1 MNLCWTTPKRNIFKA
16 VGDLRRALSSGRRAK
31 LVRARNKDCE
41 FPIKTRND
49 SRDFRDFEFQVGYA
63 SCRDTINARTDLSDF
78 EKHLALNYHTCYGT
92 PEAREHYYKTGQL
105 QPDNDKGVGTSHLV
119 LVQDFVDFLDG
130 EGQHSRANMFR
141 RQYLTPGYDSICHL
155 YQFFRLKRDIDYW
168 NIPDL
173 KVWAIATPDADETV
187 KTGPLLSILNFVL
200 KPLKW
205 IPEKDV
211 LDMGD
216 YKNVT
221 YRVGS
226 VMNGFAVE
234 FHVPK
239 KFSFQS

>member
-1 MNLCWTTPKRNIFKA
+1 MKTNWTTPKRNIFA
-16 VGDLRRALSSGRRAK
+16 ALRDLRKALAAGRRAI
-31 LVRARNKDCE
+31 LMRIRNTDAE
-41 FPIKTRND
+41 YPIKERNV
-49 SRDFRDFEFQVGYA
+49 SKDFRDFEFQHGYA
-63 SCRDTINARTDLSDF
+63 ASRDSINARTDLSDF

-119 LVQDFVDFLDG
+119 QVADLVTFLDG

-155 YQFFRLKRDIDYW
+155 YQFYRLKRDIDYW

-173 KVWAIATPDADETV
+173 KVWAIVTLDADE
-187 KTGPLLSILNFVL
+187 KASTGPLLLILNFVL
-200 KPLKW
+200 KPLKYV
-205 IPEKDV
+205 PEKSV

-226 VMNGFAVE
+226 VMNGLAVE
-234 FHVPK
+234 FHIPK
-239 KFSFQS
+239 KFSFDS